1 MIKCA
6 HCKGRHV
13 TVAEVKACSQGA
25 LTVRPK
31 GDDLWDGMTT
41 VKPANLDEQRTFQ
54 MVAAANQ
61 KALRDFSANQTG
73 RTGGNKNGMPVRE
86 VTMGEQMARG
96 YAPFPRVAKG
106 YYALETDDGI
116 KFYKVDRPTE
126 GKWAGYTFLSA
137 QASDDFWPIKNRDQ
151 KRAILESIAADPAEA
166 GARYGREIGRCWKC
180 HRTLT
185 DATSRANG
193 IGPDCA
199 NKV

>member
-31 GDDLWDGMTT
+31 AEDLWVGMQT
-41 VKPANLDEQRTFQ
+41 VKPTNLDEQRTFQ
-54 MVAAANQ
+54 MALQIASARNQ
-61 KALRDFSANQTG
+61 GMLRGFS
-73 RTGGNKNGMPVRE
+73 GGNKNGNPVPVRE
-86 VTMGEQMARG
+86 DTKGEQMARG
-96 YAPFPRVAKG
+96 YAPFPKVAKG
-106 YYALETDDGI
+106 YYAVEVDGVL
-116 KFYKVDRPTE
+116 KFYRVDRPTE
-126 GKWAGYTFLSA
+126 GKWAGYTFLSV

-151 KRAILESIAADPAEA
+151 KRAILELIEADPKAA
-166 GARYGREIGRCWKC
+166 GARYGQEIGRCWKC

-199 NKV
+199 NKA

>member
-13 TVAEVKACSQGA
+13 TVAEVRACSQGA
-25 LTVRPK
+25 LTVRTKPAE
-31 GDDLWDGMTT
+31 DLWAGMTT
-41 VKPANLDEQRTFQ
+41 IKPANLDEQRTLQ
-54 MVAAANQ
+54 MVASANQ
-61 KALRDFSANQTG
+61 KALKDFGTG

-86 VTMGEQMARG
+86 VTRGEQMQNG
-96 YAPFPRVAKG
+96 YAPFPKVAKG
-106 YYALETDDGI
+106 YYAIEVDGVL
-116 KFYKVDRPTE
+116 KFYRVDRPTE
-126 GKWAGYTFLSA
+126 GKWAGYTFLSV

-151 KRAILESIAADPAEA
+151 KRAILELIAADPKAA
-166 GARYGREIGRCWKC
+166 GARYGREIGRCYRC

-199 NKV
+199 GKA